1 MPTGKIREMTH
12 DWLLV
17 ETLGIEPAV
26 VAQGRRTKNLVPIS
40 AFLRRSPNL
49 MAIQTAISETVRTRQ
64 SLSTITPRNDRVI
77 RTEAVQMSDGRV
89 HGVQVWIGPPDVE
102 PPERPVPG
110 PFKWDLTA
118 GVATDT
124 RESLYNS
131 GRDPSTEATDG
142 RAFAEDLPK
151 RDLNPGETKV
161 LSMAVKAEPGE
172 TLCTTWNLTDHNGE
186 SISVGF
192 VVRAIEETQDDGSER
207 LICRAMNWRAER
219 EGDPLPD
226 DNLAQRILNGL
237 AQPGVHRAVIDPVNW
252 KLLRWLDE
260 PAPFIDWRVNAS
272 GEPSVNPADARHM
285 ARMAV
290 EFANGATSGVLR
302 IRSADGEWTPVYMTI
317 NRIELEEDTFAGLVA
332 MRLPTE
338 SELAVVE
345 FDEVADDEPPSPSAK
360 KPRKSKAR
368 KDKAAK
374 RG

>member
-1 MPTGKIREMTH
+1 MTH

-102 PPERPVPG
+102 PPERPVAG
-110 PFKWDLTA
+110 PLKWDLTA

-131 GRDPSTEATDG
+131 GRDPSTEATEG
-142 RAFAEDLPK
+142 RAFAEDLPQ

-161 LSMAVKAEPGE
+161 LSMVVKAEPGE

-219 EGDPLPD
+219 EGDPLPARQLGPTNPQWARPTRGASRRD
-226 DNLAQRILNGL
+226 RSGQLETAEVARRARAVHRLACERVRGAISQSGGCSSHGENGSRIRQWCDKRCITHPVDRRRMD
-237 AQPGVHRAVIDPVNW
+237 AGVHDN
-252 KLLRWLDE
+252 
-260 PAPFIDWRVNAS
+260 
-272 GEPSVNPADARHM
+272 
-285 ARMAV
+285 
-290 EFANGATSGVLR
+290 
-302 IRSADGEWTPVYMTI
+302 
-317 NRIELEEDTFAGLVA
+317 
-332 MRLPTE
+332 
-338 SELAVVE
+338 
-345 FDEVADDEPPSPSAK
+345 
-360 KPRKSKAR
+360 
-368 KDKAAK
+368 
-374 RG
+374 

>member
-1 MPTGKIREMTH
+1 MTH

-124 RESLYNS
+124 RESLYNN

-161 LSMAVKAEPGE
+161 LSMAVKAEPGD

-186 SISVGF
+186 SISVGL
-192 VVRAIEETQDDGSER
+192 VVRAIEEIQDDGSER

-219 EGDPLPD
+219 EGDPLPE

-302 IRSADGEWTPVYMTI
+302 IRSAEGGWTPVYMTI

-345 FDEVADDEPPSPSAK
+345 FDEVADDEQPSPSVK